1 MTNHD
6 IVHCFKLQK
15 TLKKFNHSENED
27 ERKDKED
34 QERYQMLINLKHYM
48 DSKDPT
54 N

>member
-1 MTNHD
+1 MANHD

-15 TLKKFNHSENED
+15 TLKKFNHSVKED
-27 ERKDKED
+27 EKKDKDE
-34 QERYQMLINLKHYM
+34 QERYQMLMDFKTYM